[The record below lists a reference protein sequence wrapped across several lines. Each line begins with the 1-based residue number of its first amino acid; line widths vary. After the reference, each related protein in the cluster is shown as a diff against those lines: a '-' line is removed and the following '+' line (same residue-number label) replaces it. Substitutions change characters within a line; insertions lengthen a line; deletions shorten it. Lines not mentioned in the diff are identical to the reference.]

1 MSDFTAVRAVTETLF
16 GILQA
21 GITNSADQQ
30 LQGVPI
36 DLRSPK
42 EMREDNGA
50 TGVSLWLYRI
60 TRDAD
65 FLNRPPERI
74 SPNQYRR
81 SVLPL
86 HLYYLV
92 TPLVVKPE
100 DRQTL
105 IGRVLQLFN
114 DNSTLSGALLA
125 DSLAGSQEAFRV
137 TLETLTLEE
146 LTRVWHSLAEPYD
159 LSVSYEVQV
168 VSIDSDLEA
177 VETQP
182 VLVRQAGYAQIVG
195 NS

>member
-1 MSDFTAVRAVTETLF
+1 MSDFTAVKAVTETLY

-21 GITNSADQQ
+21 GVTNSADPQ
-30 LQGVPI
+30 LHGVPI

-60 TRDAD
+60 TRDPD
-65 FLNRPPERI
+65 LLNKAPERI
-74 SPNQYRR
+74 SPNQIRR
-81 SVLPL
+81 ASLPL

-92 TPLVVKPE
+92 TPLVAKPE

-114 DNSTLSGALLA
+114 DNATLRGAMLA
-125 DSLAGSQEAFRV
+125 DSLAGSQESFRV
-137 TLETLTLEE
+137 MLETLSLEE

-168 VSIDSDLEA
+168 VTIDSDLEA
-177 VETQP
+177 VEAP
-182 VLVRQAGYAQIVG
+182 PALVRQTGYAQIVG
-195 NS
+195 NV

>member
-1 MSDFTAVRAVTETLF
+1 
-16 GILQA
+16 
-21 GITNSADQQ
+21 
-30 LQGVPI
+30 
-36 DLRSPK
+36 
-42 EMREDNGA
+42 MREANGV

-65 FLNRPPERI
+65 TLNLPPERI

-81 SVLPL
+81 SALPL

-92 TPLVVKPE
+92 TPLVTKPE

-114 DNSTLSGALLA
+114 DNSVLSGATLA

-177 VETQP
+177 VETPP
-182 VLVRQAGYAQIVG
+182 VMVRQAGYAQIVEA
-195 NS
+195 S

>member
-21 GITNSADQQ
+21 GITNSADPQ

-168 VSIDSDLEA
+168 VSIDSDLET

>member
-21 GITNSADQQ
+21 GITNSADPQ

-42 EMREDNGA
+42 EMREANGV

-60 TRDAD
+60 THDAD
-65 FLNRPPERI
+65 TLNRPPERI

-81 SVLPL
+81 SALPL

-92 TPLVVKPE
+92 TPLVTKPE

-114 DNSTLSGALLA
+114 DNSVLSGATLA

-177 VETQP
+177 VETPP
-182 VLVRQAGYAQIVG
+182 VMVRQAGYAQIVEA
-195 NS
+195 S

>member
-21 GITNSADQQ
+21 GITNSADPQ

-42 EMREDNGA
+42 EMREANGV

-65 FLNRPPERI
+65 TLNRPPERI

-81 SVLPL
+81 SALPL

-92 TPLVVKPE
+92 TPLVTKPE

-114 DNSTLSGALLA
+114 DNSVLSGATLA

-177 VETQP
+177 VETPP
-182 VLVRQAGYAQIVG
+182 VMVRQAGYAQIVEA
-195 NS
+195 S

>member
-1 MSDFTAVRAVTETLF
+1 
-16 GILQA
+16 
-21 GITNSADQQ
+21 

-36 DLRSPK
+36 DLRSTK

>member
-21 GITNSADQQ
+21 GITNSADPQ

-81 SVLPL
+81 SALPL

-125 DSLAGSQEAFRV
+125 DSLAGSPEAFRV

-168 VSIDSDLEA
+168 VTIDSDLEA
-177 VETQP
+177 VEAQP